1 VTDNSPNIF
10 SVDDNNIININ
21 LMKNKVLNK
30 EYLDEIYN
38 SIFNDILYGKNN
50 NLTNYHIQRIYLYL
64 NVFNIILNT
73 AEPEILHVL
82 LLNMHKYNLILY
94 NVSIQ
99 YGISNIQNERVIEVN
114 DINTLFLSNNNYYRE
129 ILIDICKKIDY
140 NTSTHNPIED
150 YDKLYYY
157 SRYFDDIIK
166 GKDKYLIK
174 DFINAYSTK
183 SFNTSNITQYIDNI
197 ISNITQ
203 TINNITIV
211 NELDSNINNDDKL
224 KQIYNNIQNN
234 KQLIAIYILA
244 KKSQLIINVTYN
256 LIRDKSKNE
265 NEDIIANINILIN
278 NIYIIV
284 AIYLLNQD
292 IIINLVNIKNKYLSD
307 VSSYDNNII
316 TIYNNNYNVIKLNS
330 NNNDTSILYYLEILA
345 IIYRLYNI
353 TSVVTITP
361 NVIAGAGT
369 SAGTGAGTGA
379 GTSAG
384 TSAGTGAGTSAGTSA
399 GTGAGTGAGTSAIN
413 YNTSEIKYL
422 TSVIFNNDIKTNLIN
437 NCSKDDIRILIG
449 IYENEDMNHIIDKII
464 SDNSY
469 NITDVWINNF
479 EKLSTLITK
488 IVVSKIIVIKNDITE
503 IYNKTKYLISNFISE
518 VNSTNLPN
526 IQIPPITNK
535 IVIDIIEIISLQ
547 QYTDAIYFSD
557 LDKSQYTTNK
567 INSYSGSLILPT
579 SITISINTNI
589 KLDIE
594 NIIILPDTARIDNLG
609 TIQNNL
615 NNKINNL
622 YKYKSNNDPVNV
634 TNITKYIE
642 KLYENIEYVR
652 SNYLVINKD
661 LKIYYDATIN
671 TAIIKEFYSKQE
683 KLNKLINL
691 YNKELQIYNKEV
703 KYNNTLI
710 IIGVIILII
719 IYLVPNKYKIIITAI
734 IIISLIILLL
744 NFSNNKETFMVLK
757 KYQSDND
764 NIILNLSDNINLIK
778 YKTARDEYI
787 LMLNDYIYNLYLI
800 SSNNDVSNSLKP
812 MIMYKNKLHKA
823 KTEKIEYY
831 KLRYTDLINSIEIV
845 KKSSNNYNNLVKV
858 YYIILIVIL
867 ICLILSILEIN
878 YKQIILIFI
887 ITLIVIIY
895 IFSYKMH
902 KITRM
907 IENKY
912 YWSNFNPYF
921 I

>member
-1 VTDNSPNIF
+1 
-10 SVDDNNIININ
+10 
-21 LMKNKVLNK
+21 
-30 EYLDEIYN
+30 
-38 SIFNDILYGKNN
+38 
-50 NLTNYHIQRIYLYL
+50 
-64 NVFNIILNT
+64 
-73 AEPEILHVL
+73 
-82 LLNMHKYNLILY
+82 
-94 NVSIQ
+94 
-99 YGISNIQNERVIEVN
+99 
-114 DINTLFLSNNNYYRE
+114 
-129 ILIDICKKIDY
+129 
-140 NTSTHNPIED
+140 
-150 YDKLYYY
+150 
-157 SRYFDDIIK
+157 
-166 GKDKYLIK
+166 
-174 DFINAYSTK
+174 
-183 SFNTSNITQYIDNI
+183 
-197 ISNITQ
+197 
-203 TINNITIV
+203 
-211 NELDSNINNDDKL
+211 
-224 KQIYNNIQNN
+224 
-234 KQLIAIYILA
+234 
-244 KKSQLIINVTYN
+244 
-256 LIRDKSKNE
+256 
-265 NEDIIANINILIN
+265 
-278 NIYIIV
+278 
-284 AIYLLNQD
+284 
-292 IIINLVNIKNKYLSD
+292 
-307 VSSYDNNII
+307 
-316 TIYNNNYNVIKLNS
+316 
-330 NNNDTSILYYLEILA
+330 
-345 IIYRLYNI
+345 
-353 TSVVTITP
+353 
-361 NVIAGAGT
+361 
-369 SAGTGAGTGA
+369 
-379 GTSAG
+379 
-384 TSAGTGAGTSAGTSA
+384 
-399 GTGAGTGAGTSAIN
+399 
-413 YNTSEIKYL
+413 
-422 TSVIFNNDIKTNLIN
+422 
-437 NCSKDDIRILIG
+437 
-449 IYENEDMNHIIDKII
+449 
-464 SDNSY
+464 
-469 NITDVWINNF
+469 
-479 EKLSTLITK
+479 
-488 IVVSKIIVIKNDITE
+488 
-503 IYNKTKYLISNFISE
+503 
-518 VNSTNLPN
+518 LPN